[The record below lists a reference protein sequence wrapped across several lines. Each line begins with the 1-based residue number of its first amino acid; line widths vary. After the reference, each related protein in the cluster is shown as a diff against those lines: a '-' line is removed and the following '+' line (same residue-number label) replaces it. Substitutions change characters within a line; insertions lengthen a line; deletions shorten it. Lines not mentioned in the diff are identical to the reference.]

1 MIKDQLELV
10 LGRATTWPK
19 AAQDEL
25 IRSVERIEST
35 VGAYKLS
42 AEERAAVEEGLAQ
55 ADRGELLDGDEV
67 FDEVLR
73 ELEKSGQSGAV
84 GKLIDDL
91 PLFSAPPSGEAT
103 PSEVER
109 LLSAA
114 RLDELSPRQALELLY
129 QLKAL
134 IEKG

>member
-1 MIKDQLELV
+1 MTKDQLELV

-55 ADRGELLDGDEV
+55 ADRGEFVSDEEMNAFFDGKPE
-67 FDEVLR
+67 
-73 ELEKSGQSGAV
+73 
-84 GKLIDDL
+84 
-91 PLFSAPPSGEAT
+91 
-103 PSEVER
+103 
-109 LLSAA
+109 
-114 RLDELSPRQALELLY
+114 
-129 QLKAL
+129 
-134 IEKG
+134 